1 MHRRRLSFFGIA
13 VLSLLSYSALPADVA
28 DATSA
33 WLLQSIA
40 EMDATVWEPK
50 AGDILLVDVRQNTG
64 YLVHADG
71 RALRFPVATG
81 RREYVSYIGRYYKA
95 ETPIRSWTAQQK
107 QIKGDRRTFGVNGRF
122 LRLFRD
128 GESSPYGIHSY
139 FKIADWMQE
148 DERYFSMG
156 CIVVTEQMMDVIERT
171 FDVNEGNMKVVTAND
186 AQAALESLLSASG
199 ENGRS

>member
-1 MHRRRLSFFGIA
+1 MSFFGIA
-13 VLSLLSYSALPADVA
+13 VLSLLFSALPADAA
-28 DATSA
+28 DATSPEF
-33 WLLQSIA
+33 LRSLA
-40 EMDATVWEPK
+40 ETDATVWEPQ
-50 AGDILLVDVRQNTG
+50 ANDILVVDVRQSMG
-64 YLVHADG
+64 YLVHEDR
-71 RALRFPVATG
+71 RALQFSVATG

-107 QIKGDRRTFGVNGRF
+107 QIKGDRRTFGVSGRF

-171 FDVNEGNMKVVTAND
+171 FDANGSNMKVITTND
-186 AQAALESLLSASG
+186 AQAALESPLSASG